1 MIYSD
6 RDLGD
11 AYDKKFHGSIK
22 NLVITDVYKIK
33 ELYEDI
39 VYYTELLNFGQKSW
53 FTYSEIYWS
62 RININ
67 E

>member
-1 MIYSD
+1 LIYSD

-39 VYYTELLNFGQKSW
+39 VYYTELLNFGQKS
-53 FTYSEIYWS
+53 
-62 RININ
+62 
-67 E
+67 